1 MRDPY
6 DVLGV
11 SRQASEADIKKA
23 FRKLAKEYHP
33 DQNKDPKAGAKFA
46 EVNSAYE
53 ILGDAGKRKQFD
65 RGEIDAEGKPRFRG
79 FEGFGGGGAGRGAG
93 GGGFGGFEGFE
104 GFARGARGAGGG
116 SADDLFSQIFGEAFR
131 QAEARGAGGGAG
143 PGGFGGFSGARGPG
157 GGAGRRASA
166 KGEDVS
172 ATMTVTLEE
181 MAAGATKRVSLPT
194 GREVEVMVPKGVS
207 DGQTIRLRGL
217 GHPSALGEPGDV
229 LLTVEIAPHER
240 FAKEGADLRV
250 RVPVDLADAVLGA
263 SVRVPTLTGAVDM
276 KVPPMSSGGRAFRL
290 RGKGL
295 PTKTGTGD
303 LLAVLEIRLPEEADE
318 GLLDYA
324 RRVRGVK
331 TA

>member
-11 SRQASEADIKKA
+11 SRQASEAEIKKA
-23 FRKLAKEYHP
+23 FRKLAKEFHP

-53 ILGDAGKRKQFD
+53 ILGDAAKRKQFD

-79 FEGFGGGGAGRGAG
+79 FEGFGGAGRGAG
-93 GGGFGGFEGFE
+93 AGGFEGFE
-104 GFARGARGAGGG
+104 GFARGARGGAG
-116 SADDLFSQIFGEAFR
+116 AEDLFSQIFGEAFR
-131 QAEARGAGGGAG
+131 QAEARGAGAGPGGG
-143 PGGFGGFSGARGPG
+143 PGGFGGFAGARGA
-157 GGAGRRASA
+157 GAGARRARA

-172 ATMTVTLEE
+172 ATMKVTLEE
-181 MAAGATKRVSLPT
+181 IAAGATKRVSLPT
-194 GREVEVMVPKGVS
+194 GREVEVMVPKGVT

-229 LLTVEIAPHER
+229 LLTVEILPHER
-240 FAKEGADLRV
+240 FVKEGADLRV
-250 RVPVDLADAVLGA
+250 RVPVDLADAILGT
-263 SVRVPTLTGAVDM
+263 SVRVPTLTGAVEM
-276 KVPPMSSGGRAFRL
+276 KVPPMSSGGRTFRL

-295 PTKTGTGD
+295 PTKTGVGD

-318 GLLDYA
+318 ALLDYA
-324 RRVRGVK
+324 RRVRGVR